1 MKFGIQLNH
10 EYSKDADL
18 GERVDQLIQMARLAR
33 DSGYSYLFGMHHLL
47 SSLATIQPFPLLARL
62 IPESGDMRLGVGVYI
77 SNLEHPVHLAENW
90 ASLDQLSG
98 GRIVFGCGAGYRRN
112 EFNALG
118 IDRTRR
124 WSRMSESIELLKR
137 LWTGEPVTFE
147 GQHFRV
153 DGEACS
159 IRPAQQPHPPI
170 WIGANGEKTV
180 RRSARLGDAWI
191 APPNVKA
198 NWVKGH
204 LQYFLD
210 ELDQQGIER
219 GGRDYP
225 LIREMYIGDSDEAV
239 DREARDYIKA
249 EYAEYSNP
257 EYGEEVQLWK
267 SMFDEFREKAFLFG
281 TADTIADRISDFAAA
296 GFDTFLFR
304 VSWGEMPFEQAMNNI
319 ARFAEEVMP
328 RFEKAR
334 V

>member
-18 GERVDQLIQMARLAR
+18 GVRVDQLIEMAHLAR
-33 DSGYSYLFGMHHLL
+33 DCGYSYLFGMHHLL
-47 SSLATIQPFPLLARL
+47 SSLATIQPFPLLSRL
-62 IPESGDMRLGVGVYI
+62 IPESGDMRLGVGVYL

-98 GRIVFGCGAGYRRN
+98 GRVVFGCGAGYRRN
-112 EFNALG
+112 EFDTLG
-118 IDRTRR
+118 LDRTRR
-124 WSRMSESIELLKR
+124 WSRMSESIELLKQ

-159 IRPAQQPHPPI
+159 LRPAQDPRPPI

-180 RRSARLGDAWI
+180 RRCARLGDAWI

-210 ELDQQGIER
+210 ELDQQGIGR
-219 GGRDYP
+219 DGRDYP

-281 TADTIADRISDFAAA
+281 TADGIADRITDFAAA
-296 GFDTFLFR
+296 GFNIFLFR
-304 VSWGEMPFEQAMNNI
+304 ISWGEMPFEQAMNNI
-319 ARFAEEVMP
+319 ARFADEVMP
-328 RFEKAR
+328 RFQEAR